1 MFGDLFLRSFVLPAL
16 LFCIPGAF
24 AQQTPALQLS
34 QTAKISW
41 PLASPVSFEPTV
53 ATLPP
58 IAAPA
63 DADLP
68 DDPDV
73 AFQHTASAATADS
86 SSSAQTQTPTQTGS
100 QATTPPP
107 ATPLPPPQPKR
118 ILGMMPNYRAV
129 SAGVRPVPP
138 TPKEAFVMAS
148 QNAFDYSAFVFV
160 GLTSLAAEASNTHPV
175 LGKGIPGFWGYY
187 WRGFIDKADGD
198 YWVDFILPTAFHEDE
213 RYYAKGRGNVF
224 KRAVYAASQVIITP
238 DYNGHNTINGAE
250 LLGRGI
256 AQAVSVSY
264 YPGVDATFSNV
275 ATKYGY
281 SLLRD
286 AATNVF
292 RELWPDFSVRVLH
305 RQP

>member
-1 MFGDLFLRSFVLPAL
+1 MPAL
-16 LFCIPGAF
+16 LCCIPGAF

-34 QTAKISW
+34 QSASISW
-41 PLASPVSFEPTV
+41 PVASRVSFEPTV
-53 ATLPP
+53 ATPVAAP
-58 IAAPA
+58 ASVAAPA

-73 AFQHTASAATADS
+73 AFQHTASAATEDS
-86 SSSAQTQTPTQTGS
+86 SSSAQAQTQTGG
-100 QATTPPP
+100 QAVTPQPT
-107 ATPLPPPQPKR
+107 APLPPPQPKR

-160 GLTSLAAEASNTHPV
+160 GLTSLSAEASNTHPE

-213 RYYAKGRGNVF
+213 RYYAKGRGNVL
-224 KRAVYAASQVIITP
+224 KRAVYAVSQVIITP

-250 LLGRGI
+250 LLGRGV
-256 AQAVSVSY
+256 AQAISVSY
-264 YPGVDATFSNV
+264 YPGADATFSNV
-275 ATKYGY
+275 AAKYGY